1 MNNKQT
7 CGYMRAFSGVI
18 FWWCG
23 VIVLLASVLGS
34 GALAMA
40 APEAGR
46 TPDGPDRDAGQSS
59 IHVAPDPHWPPIEF
73 LDDHNRY
80 QGLAADYLRE
90 LTEDMGVSLRVRR
103 VPDWQAAVQA
113 VRSGEA
119 DILGAARKT
128 SSREEFARFT
138 EPYFEVENVLVARKS
153 EQDIAAL
160 SDLSE
165 VGVVQ
170 GYAVVEHLRRAY
182 PELELKLVDTTA
194 TGLRRLARG
203 ELRALVTELPA
214 LSYHQTRLGLAN
226 LRIVHALDY
235 SYPLR
240 FAVRRDA
247 PELHARLNE
256 ALSRLSPEKRRELNE
271 QWIGLDHSALLRDS
285 QFWRRVLG
293 LALLAVLAVFVPL
306 YRMQRQKIRRRTREL
321 QTSEDKF
328 RSVFE
333 QSQQMMALLTVE
345 GMVVDAN
352 DRALEF
358 VGAERAIL
366 RGEPLTTLPWW
377 SGSDKEKAEMDA
389 AIRVAASGDVVYGRS
404 CHDSPAGRSIWVE
417 YSVKPVWGDGE
428 TPQYLIVE
436 GRDVTAYVQAK
447 QALEK
452 NERMLSTLLANLPGM
467 VYRCSNDPRWKME
480 YVSHGCLELTGYTPE
495 TMTKR
500 IDPEYGD
507 LIVQEDRE
515 QVMQAVESALT
526 AREPFQVTYRIC
538 DAHGEVKWVREQG
551 RGVWSEAQNLE
562 SVEGFVTDITA
573 QRQLEEQLRRSQRL
587 ESVGRLAGWA
597 AHDFNNMLTPIL
609 GYAEILLSNVPQDSS
624 SAAQLEHIRAAAER
638 ARQLARQLLAFSR
651 NQVMSKQRLDV
662 RDMVE
667 GFRDILRQGV
677 REDIA
682 LEVRPSEAP
691 CQIIGDAHQLEQV
704 VMNLVL
710 NAQDAMLEGGY
721 IWIDVSPMDLDAS
734 YHRQH
739 PDIDPGAYV
748 QLSVSD
754 NGVGMDAATLRQA
767 FDPFFTTKGEEG
779 TGLGLSSVHGI
790 MKQHGGHAEIY
801 SEPGNGTVIKL
812 FLPRVQHEADSA
824 AQTEELQEPVEA
836 VGHETVLVVE
846 DNEMV
851 RELTCEVLQ
860 SFGYDVLSAADPR
873 EGIRL
878 AQDTDTALALLV
890 TDVVMPYMD
899 GRELYQQ
906 LRAERQDLRALFIS
920 GYTDNH
926 IASTGGMEPGTGFL
940 QKPFTSQELGRQ
952 VRRLLDR

>member
-1 MNNKQT
+1 
-7 CGYMRAFSGVI
+7 MRTFSGLF
-18 FWWCG
+18 FWCCG
-23 VIVLLASVLGS
+23 TIGLLVGILGS
-34 GALAMA
+34 GVLAMA
-40 APEAGR
+40 APEDGR
-46 TPDGPDRDAGQSS
+46 AALSADRDGGQPSL
-59 IHVAPDPHWPPIEF
+59 IVAPDPHWPPIEF
-73 LDDHNRY
+73 LDEHNRY
-80 QGLAADYLRE
+80 QGLAAAYLRE
-90 LTEDMGVSLRVRR
+90 LSADLGVSVQVRR
-103 VPDWQAAVQA
+103 VADWQAAVKA
-113 VRSGEA
+113 LRSGEA

-128 SSREEFARFT
+128 PSREVFARFSD
-138 EPYFEVENVLVARKS
+138 PYFEVENVVVARKNDPELAQLS
-153 EQDIAAL
+153 E
-160 SDLSE
+160 LSE

-170 GYAVVEHLRRAY
+170 GYAVVEHLRHAY
-182 PELELKLVDTTA
+182 PELGLAFVGTTA
-194 TGLRRLARG
+194 RGLRRLARG

-214 LSYHQTRLGLAN
+214 LSYYQSRLGLAN

-240 FAVRRDA
+240 FAVRQDA
-247 PELHARLNE
+247 PELQAQLNE
-256 ALSRLSPEKRRELNE
+256 ALSRLSPERRRELNE
-271 QWIGLDHSALLRDS
+271 QWIDLDYSALLRGS
-285 QFWRRVLG
+285 RLWLRVLG
-293 LALLAVLAVFVPL
+293 LALLVVVAVFVPL
-306 YRMQRQKIRRRTREL
+306 YRMQRQKIRRRTQEL
-321 QTSEDKF
+321 QISEDKF

-333 QSQQMMALLTVE
+333 QSQQMMALLTVD

-358 VGAERAIL
+358 VGAERALL
-366 RGEPLTTLPWW
+366 RGEPLTALPWW
-377 SGSDKEKAEMDA
+377 GGSDKEKVEMDA
-389 AIRVAASGDVVYGRS
+389 AIRAAANGEVVHGRS
-404 CHDSPAGRSIWVE
+404 RHDSPGGRTVWVE
-417 YSVKPVWGDGE
+417 YSVKPVWGE
-428 TPQYLIVE
+428 RKTPHYLIVE

-467 VYRCSNDPRWKME
+467 VYRCSDDPRWKME
-480 YVSHGCLELTGYTPE
+480 YVSHGCWELTGYSPA
-495 TMTKR
+495 TMTTR
-500 IDPEYGD
+500 MDPEYGD
-507 LIVQEDRE
+507 LILDEDQEP
-515 QVMQAVESALT
+515 VLQAVESALCSQ
-526 AREPFQVTYRIC
+526 EPFQVSYRLR
-538 DAHGEVKWVREQG
+538 DAQGEVKWVREHG
-551 RGVWSEAQNLE
+551 RGVWSEAQELE
-562 SVEGFVTDITA
+562 SVEGFVTDITS

-609 GYAEILLSNVPQDSS
+609 GYAEILQSNVPQDSP
-624 SAAQLEHIRAAAER
+624 SAGHLEHIRKAAER

-682 LEVRPSEAP
+682 LEVRSSAAP

-710 NAQDAMLEGGY
+710 NAQDALLEGGS
-721 IWIDVSPMDLDAS
+721 IWIDVAPLELDTD
-734 YHRQH
+734 YHRHH
-739 PDIDPGAYV
+739 PDIEPGAYI

-754 NGVGMDAATLRQA
+754 TGQGMDAATLRQA

-801 SEPGNGTVIKL
+801 SEPGSGTVVKL
-812 FLPRVQHEADSA
+812 FLPRVQHEADSEAPTEAPQEALEA
-824 AQTEELQEPVEA
+824 A
-836 VGHETVLVVE
+836 GHETVLVVE

-851 RELTCEVLQ
+851 RELTCEVLL
-860 SFGYDVLSAADPR
+860 SFGYHVLSAADPR

-878 AQDTDTALALLV
+878 AQETDTQVALLV
-890 TDVVMPYMD
+890 TDVVMPFMD
-899 GRELYQQ
+899 GRELYRQ
-906 LRAERQDLRALFIS
+906 LHTERPELRALFIS

-940 QKPFTSQELGRQ
+940 QKPFTSQELGRH
-952 VRRLLDR
+952 VRRILDRSPDA